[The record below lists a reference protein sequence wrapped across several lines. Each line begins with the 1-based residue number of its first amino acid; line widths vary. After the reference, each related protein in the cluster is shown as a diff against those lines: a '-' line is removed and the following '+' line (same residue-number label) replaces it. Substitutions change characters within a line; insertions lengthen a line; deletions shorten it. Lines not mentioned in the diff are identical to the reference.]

1 MEKGAPDGENRQ
13 TADGG
18 NAAFA
23 NHVPAR
29 RAPDR
34 NEVTAP
40 NFRSLKL
47 SQPMSHPLER
57 NAESG
62 AYDAA
67 LNGGAREGVALP
79 ARRTPVVL
87 CIAGFDPCGG
97 AGLLADARACAAF
110 GAFALGAQTALVPQ
124 NTVGVRAITPT
135 SPEVLTTQLEA
146 LGEDIAFDA
155 VKIGLLPSVESIAIV
170 TAFLRGWK
178 AQKWLPV
185 VLDPTLSPS
194 SGAAWSDDATIAA
207 LLEQLWP
214 LATLVTP
221 NAPEAQVL
229 SGCAVA
235 NRDDMEAAARALA
248 ARGAAN
254 VLVKGGHLEA
264 LETQRRGER
273 ADALAVDLFF
283 DGREAHQ
290 LRARR
295 VEGVEVRGTGCLL
308 ASAIAAQ
315 LAEGGAP
322 LDAARKAKS
331 WLSTQ
336 LRDARALGQGRRIA
350 VF

>member
-1 MEKGAPDGENRQ
+1 
-13 TADGG
+13 
-18 NAAFA
+18 
-23 NHVPAR
+23 
-29 RAPDR
+29 
-34 NEVTAP
+34 
-40 NFRSLKL
+40 
-47 SQPMSHPLER
+47 MSHPLDR
-57 NAESG
+57 DAESG
-62 AYDAA
+62 ASDAA
-67 LNGGAREGVALP
+67 ALKGGTGASLP

-124 NTVGVRAITPT
+124 NTRGVRALSPS
-135 SPEVLTTQLEA
+135 SPEMLALQLEA

-155 VKIGLLPSVESIAIV
+155 VKIGLLPNAESIEVV
-170 TAFLRGWK
+170 TSFLRGWK
-178 AQKWLPV
+178 AQKWLPM
-185 VLDPTLSPS
+185 VLDPTLAPS
-194 SGAAWSDDATIAA
+194 SGAAWSDEATIAA
-207 LLEQLWP
+207 LLEQLFP

-221 NAPEAQVL
+221 NAPEAQIL
-229 SGCAVA
+229 SGCAL
-235 NRDDMEAAARALA
+235 NSRDDMETAARALFQ
-248 ARGAAN
+248 RGAAN
-254 VLVKGGHLEA
+254 VLVKGGHLES
-264 LETQRRGER
+264 LETQRRTDR
-273 ADALAVDLFF
+273 TDALAVDLFF

-295 VEGVEVRGTGCLL
+295 VEGLEVRGTGCLL

-331 WLSTQ
+331 WLTTQ